1 MSVTLSLLL
10 LIFLPPLAAAFTA
23 QLVLSRGT
31 RVRLR
36 RWTAGLWVAALAL
49 VSSWDEG
56 AGSVLGLVLFRVL
69 QLSLAFLLSYC
80 GALIGSM
87 TALRLRLAIGRR
99 QSRA

>member
-1 MSVTLSLLL
+1 MSISLSLLL
-10 LIFLPPLAAAFTA
+10 LISLPPLAAAFTA
-23 QLVLSRGT
+23 QLVLSRGA
-31 RVRLR
+31 RARLR

-56 AGSVLGLVLFRVL
+56 AGSILGLVLFMIL
-69 QLSLAFLLSYC
+69 QLGLAFLLAYC

-87 TALRLRLAIGRR
+87 VALRLRLAIGRR